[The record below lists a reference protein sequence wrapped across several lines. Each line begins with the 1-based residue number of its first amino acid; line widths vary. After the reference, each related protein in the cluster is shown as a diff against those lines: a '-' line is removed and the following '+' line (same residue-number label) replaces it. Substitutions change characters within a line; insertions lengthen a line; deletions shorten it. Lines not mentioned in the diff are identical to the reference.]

1 MVSNPIIAPLAPAQQ
16 KEVQKFV
23 GVFRHYAAT
32 IDTTMIAVISSI
44 ATSMTT
50 IIAKD
55 LNFRMRQFLDYAATH
70 PDVKNRYIASHMKIW
85 VHSDA
90 SYHSEPKARS
100 CAGGYF
106 YLSSTSNLPIDAT
119 SPTYPTNGSILIM
132 WKDIYTIVS
141 SAQEAETGA
150 AFINTREV
158 ISIQT
163 TLV

>member
-70 PDVKNRYIASHMKIW
+70 PDVKNRYIASHMKI
-85 VHSDA
+85 
-90 SYHSEPKARS
+90 
-100 CAGGYF
+100 
-106 YLSSTSNLPIDAT
+106 
-119 SPTYPTNGSILIM
+119 
-132 WKDIYTIVS
+132 
-141 SAQEAETGA
+141 
-150 AFINTREV
+150 
-158 ISIQT
+158 
-163 TLV
+163 